1 MSQPAE
7 APPSPIQWR
16 LENWFSDLDKS
27 VHANLKKFNDELI
40 KANKAQSLVPAKTIP
55 FADALHFAD
64 SIMAMKII
72 HSDNPGIDEI
82 YDLGSGNG
90 FPGLVGAILFP
101 KVRHILVEI
110 DEKKCEYL
118 RHCIKTLGLTNVK
131 VQAANI
137 EALEPNSIKYG
148 VCRGLFN
155 ISKAILMTR
164 RSFMKDACLYHIKSE
179 NWSMEVAE
187 IPTQLCS
194 VWTPALV
201 KEYKLPVGEIRFAV
215 VKTDKIS

>member
-7 APPSPIQWR
+7 VTSPSHWR
-16 LENWFSDLDKS
+16 LETWFSDLDKGAQTS
-27 VHANLKKFNDELI
+27 LKKLNDELL
-40 KANKAQSLVPAKTIP
+40 KANKTLSLIPGKTQP

-72 HSDNPGIDEI
+72 HSDNPSIDEI
-82 YDLGSGNG
+82 YDFGSGNG
-90 FPGLVGAILFP
+90 FPGLVGAILYP

-110 DEKKCEYL
+110 DEKKNEYL
-118 RHCIKTLGLTNVK
+118 RHCIKALGLTNTK
-131 VQAANI
+131 ILSINI
-137 EALEPNSIKYG
+137 EAMEANSVRFG

-164 RSFMKDACLYHIKSE
+164 RCVAKGGTLYHIKSE
-179 NWSMEVAE
+179 NWSMDVGE

-201 KEYKLPVGEIRFAV
+201 KEYKLPIGEVRFAV

>member
-7 APPSPIQWR
+7 VTSPSHWR
-16 LENWFSDLDKS
+16 LETWFSDLDKS
-27 VHANLKKFNDELI
+27 AQASLKKLNDELL
-40 KANKAQSLVPAKTIP
+40 KANKTLSLIPSKTQP

-72 HSDNPGIDEI
+72 HSDNPAIDEI
-82 YDLGSGNG
+82 YDFGSGNG
-90 FPGLVGAILFP
+90 FPGLVGAVLYP
-101 KVRHILVEI
+101 KVRHVLVEI
-110 DEKKCEYL
+110 DDKKNEYL
-118 RHCIKTLGLTNVK
+118 RHCIKSLGLTNTK
-131 VQAANI
+131 VLSINI
-137 EALEPNSIKYG
+137 EAMEPNSVRFG

-164 RSFMKDACLYHIKSE
+164 RCVAKGGTLYHIKSE
-179 NWSMEVAE
+179 NWSMEVGE

-201 KEYKLPVGEIRFAV
+201 KEYKLPIGEVRFAV

>member
-7 APPSPIQWR
+7 APPPALWR
-16 LENWFSDLDKS
+16 LETWFSDLDKN
-27 VHANLKKFNDELI
+27 VHDSLKRLSDELL
-40 KANKAQSLVPAKTIP
+40 KANKNLSLIPMKTVP
-55 FADALHFAD
+55 FSDALHFAD
-64 SIMAMKII
+64 SIMASKIM

-90 FPGLVGAILFP
+90 FPGLVSALLYP

-110 DEKKCEYL
+110 DEKKSEYL
-118 RHCIKTLGLTNVK
+118 RHCIKVLGLTNAK
-131 VQAANI
+131 VLTTNI
-137 EALEPNSIKYG
+137 ESLEPNSIRFG
-148 VCRGLFN
+148 MCRGLFN
-155 ISKAILMTR
+155 ISKTILMTR
-164 RSFMKDACLYHIKSE
+164 RSFLKEGTLYHIKSE
-179 NWSMEVAE
+179 NWSMEVGE

-215 VKTDKIS
+215 VKTEKIS

>member
-1 MSQPAE
+1 LSQPAE
-7 APPSPIQWR
+7 VSAPSQWR
-16 LENWFSDLDKS
+16 LETWFSDLDKS
-27 VHANLKKFNDELI
+27 VLSNLKKLNDEMI
-40 KANKAQSLVPAKTIP
+40 KANRSLNLVAAKTAA

-64 SIMAMKII
+64 SILASKII
-72 HSDNPGIDEI
+72 NSDNPGIDEI

-90 FPGLVGAILFP
+90 FPGLVSALLYP

-118 RHCIKTLGLTNVK
+118 RHCIKVLSLTNTK
-131 VQAANI
+131 VSMVNI
-137 EALEPNSIKYG
+137 EAMEPNSVRFG
-148 VCRGLFN
+148 MCRGLSN
-155 ISKAILMTR
+155 ISKTILMTR
-164 RSFMKDACLYHIKSE
+164 RSFVKDATLYHIKSE
-179 NWSMEVAE
+179 NWSMEVGE

-194 VWTPALV
+194 VWSPALV